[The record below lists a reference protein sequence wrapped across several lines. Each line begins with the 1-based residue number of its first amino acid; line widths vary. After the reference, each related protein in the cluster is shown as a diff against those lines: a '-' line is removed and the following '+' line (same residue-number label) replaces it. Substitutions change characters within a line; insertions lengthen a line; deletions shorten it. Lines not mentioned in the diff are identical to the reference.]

1 MQLYL
6 KIPILAFLDK
16 SGFDD
21 TLSYME
27 MEQTIIYAFDIFGTL
42 IFAITGAVKGVRCK
56 LDILG
61 VVVFACTVGC
71 GGGMLRDVL
80 IGATPVAALT
90 NSSYII
96 VCVLVGL
103 SVFFLAPTFVGRW
116 RTILFCDALGLGVF
130 TALGVAKGAMYGIG
144 PVGQLL
150 CGVFSAVGGGVIRDI
165 MSRSVPSV
173 LTSDFYATASLI
185 GGVIYLLLEQT
196 SLGLLGKFLACTFLV
211 LAIRL
216 IAIKFKFHLPVAKT
230 ALPVDDYLT
239 MHRP

>member
-1 MQLYL
+1 MELELTIMY
-6 KIPILAFLDK
+6 I
-16 SGFDD
+16 FD
-21 TLSYME
+21 L
-27 MEQTIIYAFDIFGTL
+27 FGTF

-71 GGGMLRDVL
+71 GGGMFRDML

-90 NSSYII
+90 DSAYILT
-96 VCVLVGL
+96 CVGTGQA
-103 SVFFLAPTFVGRW
+103 VFFLAPKFVGKW
-116 RTILFCDALGLGVF
+116 RVILFADSLGLGVF

-144 PVGQLL
+144 PVGQVL
-150 CGVFSAVGGGVIRDI
+150 CGVFSAVGGGVVRDI

-185 GGVIYLLLEQT
+185 GGILYLMLEMT
-196 SLGLLGKFLACTFLV
+196 DLGIFPKFLIASSTVFV
-211 LAIRL
+211 IRL
-216 IAIKFKFHLPVAKT
+216 IAIKYRFHLPVADT

-239 MHRP
+239 MQK

>member
-1 MQLYL
+1 MELELTIMY
-6 KIPILAFLDK
+6 I
-16 SGFDD
+16 FD
-21 TLSYME
+21 L
-27 MEQTIIYAFDIFGTL
+27 FGTF

-71 GGGMLRDVL
+71 GGGMFRDML

-90 NSSYII
+90 DSAYILT
-96 VCVLVGL
+96 CVGTGL
-103 SVFFLAPTFVGRW
+103 AVFFLAPKFVGKW
-116 RTILFCDALGLGVF
+116 RVILFADSLGLGVF

-144 PVGQLL
+144 PVGQVL
-150 CGVFSAVGGGVIRDI
+150 CGVFSAVGGGVVRDI

-185 GGVIYLLLEQT
+185 GGILYLILEMT
-196 SLGLLGKFLACTFLV
+196 DLGIFPKFLIASSTVFI
-211 LAIRL
+211 IRL
-216 IAIKFKFHLPVAKT
+216 IAIKYRFHLPVADT

-239 MHRP
+239 MQK